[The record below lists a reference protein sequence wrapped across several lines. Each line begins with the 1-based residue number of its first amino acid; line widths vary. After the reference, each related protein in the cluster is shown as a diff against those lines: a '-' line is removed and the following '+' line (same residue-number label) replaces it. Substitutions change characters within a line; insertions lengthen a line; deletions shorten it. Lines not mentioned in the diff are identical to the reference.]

1 MRAGNLLRQLDQRL
15 LPPLTR
21 AVVRLGDR
29 PARSGVLSWA
39 TVLSAAAVLG
49 TAVWA
54 VDDTP
59 VGDRTVGEVTRVGVA
74 DGDSVPGYLR
84 SAAADL
90 AALPASAPAA
100 EGGTYALVTL
110 DAYLPPQ
117 RLATVLGDVGVS
129 TVFGRVPLPG
139 RQTEIVKIPA
149 LRVPDDVVAGMEQ
162 VASRKETEAADY
174 RARAAAVEGDGVGER
189 ELREQYASGAEV
201 AAAEA
206 AAYRT
211 GCACVYAA
219 VVRATPVALRGV
231 AARPDVRA
239 VDPAPEVYRLDRTV
253 FTPPLPEQRDVVRP
267 PADTGPSPAPT
278 EAGRPAPAIS
288 APVPSA
294 AVGESSEPAPV
305 VTIPSPEPSRPVP
318 TESAPPSVTTSP
330 DATVAEPSSS
340 PSPS

>member
-1 MRAGNLLRQLDQRL
+1 MRAGDLLRQLDQRL

-21 AVVRLGDR
+21 AVARLGDR
-29 PARSGVLSWA
+29 SARSGVLTWA
-39 TVLSAAAVLG
+39 ALLSSAAVLG

-54 VDDTP
+54 ADDAP
-59 VGDRTVGEVTRVGVA
+59 IGDRTVGEVTRVGVV

-90 AALPASAPAA
+90 AALPTAAPATG
-100 EGGTYALVTL
+100 EGTYALVTL

-117 RLATVLGDVGVS
+117 RLAAVLGDVSVS

-149 LRVPDDVVAGMEQ
+149 LRVPDDVVAGMAQ
-162 VASRKETEAADY
+162 VAARKDAEAADY
-174 RARAAAVEGDGVGER
+174 RAKAAAVGGDGADER
-189 ELREQYASGAEV
+189 ELRGRYASGADV

-206 AAYRT
+206 AGYRT

-219 VVRATPVALRGV
+219 VVRAAPVALRGV
-231 AARPDVRA
+231 ATRPDVRA
-239 VDPAPEVYRLDRTV
+239 VDPAPEVYRLERTV
-253 FTPPLPEQRDVVRP
+253 FTPPLPEQHDVVRP
-267 PADTGPSPAPT
+267 PADTGPSAEPTPEAPVEST
-278 EAGRPAPAIS
+278 PV

-294 AVGESSEPAPV
+294 SMGESSEPAPV
-305 VTIPSPEPSRPVP
+305 VTIPLPEPSATGP
-318 TESAPPSVTTSP
+318 TEPAPPSVTTSP
-330 DATVAEPSSS
+330 DATGTGPPT

>member
-21 AVVRLGDR
+21 AVARLGDR
-29 PARSGVLSWA
+29 SPRSGVLSWA
-39 TVLSAAAVLG
+39 AVLSAAAVLG

-90 AALPASAPAA
+90 AALPASAPTA

-139 RQTEIVKIPA
+139 RQTEIVRIPA
-149 LRVPDDVVAGMEQ
+149 LRVPDDVVAGMAQ
-162 VASRKETEAADY
+162 VAARKEAEAADY
-174 RARAAAVEGDGVGER
+174 RARAAAVDGDGVGER

-206 AAYRT
+206 VEV
-211 GCACVYAA
+211 G
-219 VVRATPVALRGV
+219 RAPGRERRDISGSPVSSTIK
-231 AARPDVRA
+231 RA
-239 VDPAPEVYRLDRTV
+239 
-253 FTPPLPEQRDVVRP
+253 
-267 PADTGPSPAPT
+267 PST
-278 EAGRPAPAIS
+278 
-288 APVPSA
+288 
-294 AVGESSEPAPV
+294 
-305 VTIPSPEPSRPVP
+305 
-318 TESAPPSVTTSP
+318 
-330 DATVAEPSSS
+330 
-340 PSPS
+340 

>member
-1 MRAGNLLRQLDQRL
+1 MRAGDLLRQLDQRL

-21 AVVRLGDR
+21 AVSRLGDR
-29 PARSGVLSWA
+29 SARSGVLTWA
-39 TVLSAAAVLG
+39 ALVSSAAVLA

-54 VDDTP
+54 ADDTP
-59 VGDRTVGEVTRVGVA
+59 VGDRTVGEVTRVGVV

-90 AALPASAPAA
+90 AALPTTAPTS
-100 EGGTYALVTL
+100 GDGTYALVTL

-117 RLATVLGDVGVS
+117 RLAAVLGDVGVS

-139 RQTEIVKIPA
+139 RQTEIVRIPA
-149 LRVPDDVVAGMEQ
+149 LLVPDDVVAGMAQ
-162 VASRKETEAADY
+162 VASRKDTEAADY
-174 RARAAAVEGDGVGER
+174 RARAAAVTGDGAAER
-189 ELREQYASGAEV
+189 ELRERYVSGADV

-206 AAYRT
+206 EAYRS

-219 VVRATPVALRGV
+219 VVRATPGLLRGV

-267 PADTGPSPAPT
+267 PADSGPTPEPTPDRREEPASVTPAP
-278 EAGRPAPAIS
+278 S
-288 APVPSA
+288 AP
-294 AVGESSEPAPV
+294 VGESSEPAPV
-305 VTIPSPEPSRPVP
+305 VTIPSPGSSSVAP
-318 TESAPPSVTTSP
+318 TESAPPTVTTSP
-330 DATVAEPSSS
+330 DATGSAPLAPTPS
-340 PSPS
+340 

>member
-21 AVVRLGDR
+21 AVARLGDR
-29 PARSGVLSWA
+29 SARSGVLSWA
-39 TVLSAAAVLG
+39 AVLSAAAVLG

-59 VGDRTVGEVTRVGVA
+59 VGDRTVGEVTRVGVT

-90 AALPASAPAA
+90 AALQASAPTA
-100 EGGTYALVTL
+100 EGTTYALVTL

-117 RLATVLGDVGVS
+117 RLAAVLGDVPVS

-149 LRVPDDVVAGMEQ
+149 LRVPDDVLAGMEQ
-162 VASRKETEAADY
+162 VAARKDTEAADY
-174 RARAAAVEGDGVGER
+174 RARAAAVDGNGGGEQ
-189 ELREQYASGAEV
+189 ELRERYTSGAEV

-211 GCACVYAA
+211 GCSCVYAA

-231 AARPDVRA
+231 ATRPDVRA

-253 FTPPLPEQRDVVRP
+253 FTPPLPEQHDVVRP
-267 PADTGPSPAPT
+267 PADTPPSAEPT
-278 EAGRPAPAIS
+278 PHERPES
-288 APVPSA
+288 APSA
-294 AVGESSEPAPV
+294 AAPTPSMGESSESAPV
-305 VTIPSPEPSRPVP
+305 VTIPSPEPSLPEP
-318 TESAPPSVTTSP
+318 TGSTPPSVTTSP
-330 DATVAEPSSS
+330 DTLDAGPPTPTSS
-340 PSPS
+340 

>member
-1 MRAGNLLRQLDQRL
+1 MRAGDLLRQLDQRL

-21 AVVRLGDR
+21 AVSRLGDR
-29 PARSGVLSWA
+29 SARSGVLTWA
-39 TVLSAAAVLG
+39 ALVSSAAVLA

-54 VDDTP
+54 ADDTP
-59 VGDRTVGEVTRVGVA
+59 VGDRTVGEVTRVGVV

-90 AALPASAPAA
+90 AALPTTAPAS
-100 EGGTYALVTL
+100 GDGTYALVTL

-117 RLATVLGDVGVS
+117 RLAAVLGDVGVS

-139 RQTEIVKIPA
+139 RQTEIVRIPA
-149 LRVPDDVVAGMEQ
+149 LLVPDDVVAGMAQ
-162 VASRKETEAADY
+162 VASRKDTEAADY
-174 RARAAAVEGDGVGER
+174 RARAAAVTGDGAAER
-189 ELREQYASGAEV
+189 ELRERYVSGADV

-206 AAYRT
+206 EAYRS

-219 VVRATPVALRGV
+219 VVRATPGLLRGV

-267 PADTGPSPAPT
+267 PADSGPTPEPTPDRREEPASVTPAP
-278 EAGRPAPAIS
+278 S
-288 APVPSA
+288 AP
-294 AVGESSEPAPV
+294 VGESSEPAPV
-305 VTIPSPEPSRPVP
+305 VTIPSPGLSSVAP
-318 TESAPPSVTTSP
+318 TESAPPTVTTSP
-330 DATVAEPSSS
+330 DATGSASLAPTPS
-340 PSPS
+340 

>member
-21 AVVRLGDR
+21 AVARLGDR
-29 PARSGVLSWA
+29 SARSGVLSWA
-39 TVLSAAAVLG
+39 AVLSAAAVLG

-162 VASRKETEAADY
+162 VATRKETEAADY
-174 RARAAAVEGDGVGER
+174 RVRAAAVDGDGAGER
-189 ELREQYASGAEV
+189 ELREQYVSGAEV

-267 PADTGPSPAPT
+267 PVDTGPSPVPT
-278 EAGRPAPAIS
+278 RSERPAPMIS
-288 APVPSA
+288 APASSA
-294 AVGESSEPAPV
+294 PVGESSEPAPV
-305 VTIPSPEPSRPVP
+305 VTIPSPEPSKPEP
-318 TESAPPSVTTSP
+318 SDSAPPSVTTSP
-330 DATVAEPSSS
+330 DAALTEPSP
-340 PSPS
+340 PSPSS